1 MDLQTLVRKS
11 RSYRRFDEAH
21 AINGD
26 TLRELIGLAQYAPT
40 GSNKQPLKFWLSNTP
55 EVNAAIFPNLA
66 WAGALKEWKG
76 PTEGERPTAYVII
89 LGDTKIRKN
98 FGVDHG
104 IAAQTIML
112 GAAEQGLGGC
122 MIASVRRESLR
133 KVLDIPE
140 RYEILLVLAL
150 GKPAETVVTEPVGED
165 GNITYYRDAEDVH
178 HVPKRG
184 LDELILHDVSR

>member
-1 MDLQTLVRKS
+1 
-11 RSYRRFDEAH
+11 
-21 AINGD
+21 
-26 TLRELIGLAQYAPT
+26 
-40 GSNKQPLKFWLSNTP
+40 
-55 EVNAAIFPNLA
+55 
-66 WAGALKEWKG
+66 
-76 PTEGERPTAYVII
+76 
-89 LGDTKIRKN
+89 
-98 FGVDHG
+98 
-104 IAAQTIML
+104 
-112 GAAEQGLGGC
+112 